1 MQYIK
6 AGSPFVNWSS
16 LQSVCT
22 RVHDDIII
30 IVHDDIIIIVHDDII
45 IIVHDDIIIIVHDD
59 IIIIAA
65 KDNDVIMC
73 SRFATYLAHL
83 YHVILPCI
91 HYIFLDNCSSD
102 SDAERER
109 NWKII
114 KVQTKNLPVSNPS

>member
-6 AGSPFVNWSS
+6 AGSPFINWSS
-16 LQSVCT
+16 LQSVRT

-30 IVHDDIIIIVHDDII
+30 IA
-45 IIVHDDIIIIVHDD
+45 HDD

-65 KDNDVIMC
+65 EDNDVIMC

-83 YHVILPCI
+83 YHVVLPCI
-91 HYIFLDNCSSD
+91 HYIFLDNYSSD

-109 NWKII
+109 N
-114 KVQTKNLPVSNPS
+114 